1 MSRNAFGIA
10 VVVATL
16 ALVACGT
23 QPVHN
28 VTAAPVVSS
37 KADPSLDDVTKA
49 IVRAGSALGWQMA
62 PTQPGHIT
70 GTLYLRTH
78 VAIVDV
84 NYDQKNYSI
93 KYRDSKNLDYDGTN
107 IHKNYNG
114 WIQNLDKGIRT
125 QLSNL

>member
-1 MSRNAFGIA
+1 MLRNAFGIA
-10 VVVATL
+10 VVVVTL
-16 ALVACGT
+16 GLVACGT
-23 QPVHN
+23 QPVYN
-28 VTAAPVVSS
+28 VTAAPVVAG
-37 KADPSLDDVTKA
+37 KPDPSLEDITKA
-49 IVRAGSALGWQMA
+49 IVRAGAALGWQMA
-62 PTQPGHIT
+62 PTQPGHIA

-84 NYDQKNYSI
+84 NYDQKSYTI
-93 KYRDSKNLDYDGTN
+93 KYRDSKNLDYDGTS